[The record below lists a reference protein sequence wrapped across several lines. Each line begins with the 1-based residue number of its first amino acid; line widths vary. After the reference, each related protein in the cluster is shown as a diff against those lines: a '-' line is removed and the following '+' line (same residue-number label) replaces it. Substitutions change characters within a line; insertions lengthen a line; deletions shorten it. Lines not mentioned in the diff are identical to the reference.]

1 MTMTMKRSLT
11 MTRPA
16 LAAQRRLA
24 QERMR
29 PPALQ
34 NQQAL
39 RAVDDEAVAA
49 AEGIVGAVTGVAR
62 AEGIVAAA
70 EGIVAA
76 VTGVAGRGER
86 EEDVGTFLFF
96 EP

>member
-16 LAAQRRLA
+16 KSALA

-29 PPALQ
+29 PPAQ
-34 NQQAL
+34 QTQQAL
-39 RAVDDEAVAA
+39 RAVDDDA
-49 AEGIVGAVTGVAR
+49 
-62 AEGIVAAA
+62 VAAA

-86 EEDVGTFLFF
+86 EEDVARLQVVKKPELILT
-96 EP
+96 